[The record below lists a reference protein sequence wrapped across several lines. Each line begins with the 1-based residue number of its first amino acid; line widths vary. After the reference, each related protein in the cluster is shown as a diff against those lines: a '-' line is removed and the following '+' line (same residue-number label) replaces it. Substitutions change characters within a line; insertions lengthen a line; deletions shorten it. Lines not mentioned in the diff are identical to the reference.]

1 MPTDSRAELL
11 ATLEAHTVPV
21 AADDTM
27 AEAGRKVLLG
37 QLIEMLQH
45 EDGSRAGD
53 DIEAVHDMRVAIRRM
68 RSTLRLLEAYYK
80 PKAIKGYAD
89 QLRKLARALGGVRD
103 RDVLIEDLK
112 KYAATLTDEA
122 QRAQFSAAIVALDA
136 DRQDARADLIKV
148 LNKGEYRRFVTDFA
162 QFLLTTGAGVRAV
175 SDEDVHPIQ
184 VRHALP
190 TLIYARLGHV
200 RAYDSVL
207 DGADDT
213 TLHSLRIEFKRLRYA
228 ATVFAEVLGDSIKP
242 FISELK
248 AAQDHLGR
256 LQDIATAE
264 MYLHGLAERLDDG
277 QKDAVQ
283 TYLDALSVERET
295 LYGATKDIWRRFNLR
310 SVQKQLATAVAAL

>member
-1 MPTDSRAELL
+1 MPTESRADLL
-11 ATLEAHTVPV
+11 AVLKAQTRSV
-21 AADDTM
+21 AVDDTM
-27 AEAGRKVLLG
+27 AEAGRKVLLV
-37 QLIEMLQH
+37 QLIEMLKH
-45 EDGSRAGD
+45 EDGSRVGT

-68 RSTLRLLEAYYK
+68 RSTLRLLQAYYK
-80 PKAIKGYAD
+80 PKAIKGYAV
-89 QLRKLARALGGVRD
+89 QLSKLARALGGVRD
-103 RDVLIEDLK
+103 RDVLIEDLE

-122 QRAQFSAAIVALDA
+122 QRAQFSAAILELDA
-136 DRQDARADLIKV
+136 DRQEARAHLIKV
-148 LNKGEYRRFVTDFA
+148 LNKGEYRRFVADFA
-162 QFLLTTGAGVRAV
+162 QFLLTEGVGVRAV
-175 SDEDVHPIQ
+175 NPEDVHPIQ

-207 DGADDT
+207 NGADDT

-228 ATVFAEVLGDSIKP
+228 ATLFADVLGDSIKP
-242 FISELK
+242 FINELK

-256 LQDIATAE
+256 VQDIATTE

-283 TYLDALSVERET
+283 VYLDGLGVEREQ

-310 SVQKQLATAVAAL
+310 SVQKQLAAAVATL